1 MSGGA
6 KLEIFGAAAP
16 SNAPLG
22 FADSTGGGGIPSRG
36 GSGSP
41 SVGGG
46 GIAAGSE
53 GGKGK
58 GGRSAGF
65 GGAAPFFFFLRPMIP
80 PYGWPVDFALLL

>member
-6 KLEIFGAAAP
+6 KLEILGAAAP

-22 FADSTGGGGIPSRG
+22 FVDSTGGGGTPLEG
-36 GSGSP
+36 GGGSP

-53 GGKGK
+53 GGKGR

-65 GGAAPFFFFLRPMIP
+65 GGAAPFFFFLRPMMS
-80 PYGWPVDFALLL
+80 PYGWTVDSALLL